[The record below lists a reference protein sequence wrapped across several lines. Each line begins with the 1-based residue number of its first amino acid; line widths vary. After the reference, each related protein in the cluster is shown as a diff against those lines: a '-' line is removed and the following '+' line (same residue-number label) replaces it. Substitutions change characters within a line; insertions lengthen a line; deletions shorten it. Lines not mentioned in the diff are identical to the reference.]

1 MHEKKLITLIIQEK
15 SKIIKILKI
24 QIINLK
30 IVMKGIIAL
39 KTIIILIK
47 NTIIKKKN
55 KKRINYFCN
64 KSRFILSSNKSL

>member
-64 KSRFILSSNKSL
+64 KSKFILSSNKSL